1 MRLIEPVVVTDTGSF
16 SRASTGTYHDKDGV
30 LQTAAVDEPR
40 WNYNPADLTQPPV
53 LLVEAAATNLCI
65 RSSEFDSLDWG
76 KSNLTVTPNAE
87 IAPDGTLSA
96 DILTDANVTQ
106 YGSLSLPSVSA
117 VSGEI
122 FCVAL
127 FVLKDNI
134 PRTTRFSTLRLAA
147 VGVVG
152 SKYLDIKFDTSTGEY
167 QIAPAFATA
176 LGGGVID
183 AGAYW
188 RFWIAGS
195 VTDSALT
202 GYRIDHFPAVGAS
215 ATWAYAVSAT
225 GSITAYG
232 MQLERGSKPTS
243 YIPTTTAAVTRA
255 ADVLGGMLVTNV
267 PENDYTEYS
276 DITTYAIGDRCM
288 VTSAAQHNVYTSVT
302 AGNLDNDPALEPDPV
317 NAPINWQFVGK
328 TNRWKPFDGYVSSQ
342 ASLADRLLYSIKIPD
357 GVMTDSVALMNIDA
371 EFAGITVTDDVEG
384 QIYQN
389 EFNLISESGITDY
402 WEYFF
407 APIRRQA
414 NLTLTGLDVY
424 AGVRIDVEMKDDGGT
439 PKCGALVGGISYDIG
454 DTRYGLSMSS
464 TDYSVKTVD
473 AFGNITLTQR
483 PYSNDMELSAWVLN
497 ANMAEVNAK
506 LISRRATPTIFIGAP
521 DIYDEA
527 TAVYGWV
534 ESWGNVVEYQSY
546 SILSI
551 NIKGLT

>member
-16 SRASTGTYHDKDGV
+16 SRASTGTYHDKDGL

-53 LLVEAAATNLCI
+53 LLVENARTNVAKWSEDVTNAVWFKGSMTAGSSPVTLAGLPAKRLTLWGGNVLHYMTENITVGNPAWLHAAVDVSGLA
-65 RSSEFDSLDWG
+65 S
-76 KSNLTVTPNAE
+76 KTVVLH
-87 IAPDGTLSA
+87 PDG
-96 DILTDANVTQ
+96 
-106 YGSLSLPSVSA
+106 
-117 VSGEI
+117 
-122 FCVAL
+122 
-127 FVLKDNI
+127 
-134 PRTTRFSTLRLAA
+134 
-147 VGVVG
+147 VG
-152 SKYLDIKFDTSTGEY
+152 SKRVFFIWTGPRA
-167 QIAPAFATA
+167 ITVTG
-176 LGGGVID
+176 LGGVIGSYVILGD
-183 AGAYW
+183 YQAILYAYLAAAAGTFVMFYVGNYGVYDGDGQYIDITRIQSEFCA
-188 RFWIAGS
+188 AGES
-195 VTDSALT
+195 YS
-202 GYRIDHFPAVGAS
+202 
-215 ATWAYAVSAT
+215 
-225 GSITAYG
+225 
-232 MQLERGSKPTS
+232 S

-302 AGNLDNDPALEPDPV
+302 AGNLDHDPALEPDPV
-317 NAPINWQFVGK
+317 NAPVNWQFVGK
-328 TNRWKPFDGYVSSQ
+328 TNRWKPFDGYISSQ

-371 EFAGITVTDDVEG
+371 EFAGVTVTDDAEG

-424 AGVRIDVEMKDDGGT
+424 AGVRIDVELKDDGGA
-439 PKCGALVGGISYDIG
+439 PKCGALVSGISYDIG

-483 PYSNDMELSAWVLN
+483 PYSNDMELSAWVPN
-497 ANMAEVNAK
+497 ADMAEVNAK